1 MYLSPVPEKS
11 TKTKSEPKQ
20 QQSQQPVV
28 YSHVISGGS
37 GGGGGGGGSSS
48 GGDGPSKPFDWQKN
62 QSSRHSKIRKGR
74 HRKPSYCSDSETES
88 STGCAHAY
96 DDLCLTVP
104 NTKKWSLPLPAGPRG
119 SESDSTS
126 SSWSARSADETTE
139 DERSPI
145 PSPSA
150 STQSCEALISET
162 QSSADEIKA
171 KWKRPKKISKAA
183 ETHKLQRMKTTNYG
197 RCKICDT
204 YVYFWGFQCTEC
216 QLISHKKCLKKMTIM
231 CPKAPLPPKSN
242 IMNMDLTLTDHEV
255 PVLVVKCT
263 LEIERRSC
271 TTPGIYR
278 MTGVASRV
286 QKILKSFESGPHL
299 IDVSDVTPNDLCSVL
314 KVFLRELKNPL
325 ITNDVYKEF
334 IDIGRVYKRD
344 DDLQE
349 RKVDLITA
357 LRSVVGKLHNNHR
370 QTLTYLIHHL
380 KRITNYHEQ
389 NNMSPNSLGIIF
401 APTIFR
407 PRDAINDLF
416 TEVFEAGPQ
425 ARVIELM
432 ITFVNEVFGHQS
444 QSHKF
449 LYEFVN

>member
-1 MYLSPVPEKS
+1 MYLSPVPETS
-11 TKTKSEPKQ
+11 KTDKPKPQ
-20 QQSQQPVV
+20 
-28 YSHVISGGS
+28 IS
-37 GGGGGGGGSSS
+37 
-48 GGDGPSKPFDWQKN
+48 SKIDDKNIDWQKLRTTRH
-62 QSSRHSKIRKGR
+62 SRHRREK
-74 HRKPSYCSDSETES
+74 HRKPSICSDSETES
-88 STGCAHAY
+88 STGGAHAL
-96 DDLCLTVP
+96 DDLCLGST
-104 NTKKWSLPLPAGPRG
+104 TSKKWSLPLPIVTRG

-162 QSSADEIKA
+162 QASVDEIKA

-216 QLISHKKCLKKMTIM
+216 ELISHKKCLKKMTIM
-231 CPKAPLPPKSN
+231 CARAPLPPKSN
-242 IMNMDLTLTDHEV
+242 IINMDLTTTEHEV

-263 LEIERRSC
+263 LEIERRGC
-271 TTPGIYR
+271 LTPGIYR
-278 MTGVASRV
+278 MTGVSSRV

-314 KVFLRELKNPL
+314 KVFLRELKHPL

-334 IDIGRVYKRD
+334 IDIGRVYKHD
-344 DDLQE
+344 TDIGEKKTELVQ
-349 RKVDLITA
+349 A
-357 LRSVVGKLHNNHR
+357 LRSGINKLHKNHR
-370 QTLTYLIHHL
+370 STLSYLIHHL
-380 KRITNYHEQ
+380 KRITNFHEH
-389 NNMSPNSLGIIF
+389 NNMSPNNLGIIF

-407 PRDAINDLF
+407 PREAINDLF

-432 ITFVNEVFGHQS
+432 ITYVNEVFGHQS
-444 QSHKF
+444 QSTKF
-449 LYEFVN
+449 SYEFVK